1 MLQRHLAESG
11 AVGDALVHH
20 LRRRKEFVGPRKREA
35 ASLHTLANS
44 VFTAKSRAVLHGA
57 TRTPP
62 KASAAMGKKSKKKRS
77 AADVRMAE
85 TPSAPHS
92 DPMEA
97 TEPATEDSRGPIS
110 RLEAMA
116 AEGGY
121 GG

>member
-1 MLQRHLAESG
+1 
-11 AVGDALVHH
+11 
-20 LRRRKEFVGPRKREA
+20 
-35 ASLHTLANS
+35 
-44 VFTAKSRAVLHGA
+44 
-57 TRTPP
+57 
-62 KASAAMGKKSKKKRS
+62 MGKKSKKKRS

-85 TPSAPHS
+85 TPSAPRS

-121 GG
+121 GGQVAKPSAPPTVRPPTSTSEV